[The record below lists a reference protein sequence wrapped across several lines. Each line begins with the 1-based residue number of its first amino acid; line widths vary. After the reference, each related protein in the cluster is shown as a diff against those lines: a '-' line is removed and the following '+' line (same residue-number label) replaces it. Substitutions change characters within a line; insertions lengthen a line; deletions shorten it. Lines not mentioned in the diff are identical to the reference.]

1 MQVGGVPAVLKYLL
15 QKGFLH
21 GDCMTVTGEAHGLA
35 LRAQY
40 KYVDCRVEVGL
51 ETVFLSL
58 VWSQSKEKLNAPK

>member
-35 LRAQY
+35 LRGQCRY
-40 KYVDCRVEVGL
+40 GDCRVECRVGGN
-51 ETVFLSL
+51 VL
-58 VWSQSKEKLNAPK
+58 VIGVVTTEKQRKA